1 MAIMAPDLDF
11 RVLGAIELE
20 RRGHS
25 VPIGGP
31 KPRLA
36 LALLAARRGSVV
48 STDRLCDELWGNN
61 PPADPLGVL
70 QSHLSRLRRA
80 LRPEA
85 KIVARPPGYVL
96 QLPDE
101 MIDAGRFEELCKQAS
116 SSSNPK
122 RAVELLEGALGCWR
136 GSAFEEFAEHDWARL
151 EAMRLDELRVL
162 AQEELFEA
170 RLALGGHAAIIGELE
185 ALVTSHPMRERF
197 WHQLIVALHRSG
209 RSAEALR
216 RAEALRVVL
225 REELGLDPSPA
236 LRELEARVLNDD
248 RNITTI
254 TDTTASGRA
263 HQAGWSKRRAQASH
277 ESATN

>member
-1 MAIMAPDLDF
+1 MALMASDLDF
-11 RVLGAIELE
+11 RVLGGIELE
-20 RRGHS
+20 RRGQV

-70 QSHLSRLRRA
+70 QSHLSRLRRV

-85 KIVARPPGYVL
+85 EIVARPPGYVL
-96 QLPDE
+96 QVPDE
-101 MIDAGRFEELCKQAS
+101 MIDAGRFEQLCKRAS

-122 RAVELLEGALGCWR
+122 VTAELLEDALACWR
-136 GSAFEEFAEHDWARL
+136 GAAFEEFAEHEWARL
-151 EAMRLDELRVL
+151 EAMRLDELHIV

-170 RLALGGHAAIIGELE
+170 RLALGGHAALVGDLE
-185 ALVTSHPMRERF
+185 ALVARHPLRERF
-197 WHQLIVALHRSG
+197 WHQLIVALYRSG

-216 RAEALRVVL
+216 RAEALQGRTAGGT
-225 REELGLDPSPA
+225 R
-236 LRELEARVLNDD
+236 ARSF
-248 RNITTI
+248 
-254 TDTTASGRA
+254 AGAARA
-263 HQAGWSKRRAQASH
+263 GSSCPQR
-277 ESATN
+277 

>member
-1 MAIMAPDLDF
+1 MRPDLGAEIKYSGGGCERPAGFLLPHAGGCKRSASSLAIMVPMAPDLDF
-11 RVLGAIELE
+11 RVLGGIELE
-20 RRGHS
+20 RRGQV

-85 KIVARPPGYVL
+85 EIVARPPGYVL
-96 QLPDE
+96 QIPDE
-101 MIDAGRFEELCKQAS
+101 MIDAGRFEQLCKRAS

-122 RAVELLEGALGCWR
+122 ATVELLEGALACWR

-151 EAMRLDELRVL
+151 RGDASRR
-162 AQEELFEA
+162 
-170 RLALGGHAAIIGELE
+170 
-185 ALVTSHPMRERF
+185 TSHPGARGAFRG
-197 WHQLIVALHRSG
+197 APRSRWTR
-209 RSAEALR
+209 RSR
-216 RAEALRVVL
+216 
-225 REELGLDPSPA
+225 
-236 LRELEARVLNDD
+236 
-248 RNITTI
+248 
-254 TDTTASGRA
+254 
-263 HQAGWSKRRAQASH
+263 W
-277 ESATN
+277 